1 MQHSTHL
8 SLVADTGVAITMGR
22 RIANVA
28 GFAVHAG
35 AAQRFMGSSEADFN
49 GSEPSANT
57 VGVHRRTNGSHYAT
71 HDGTT
76 AITAGDAIQGA
87 ALGKIDKHAAVAKAI
102 AMPAAAA
109 TAVTASHDL
118 SVNPVNGIQVQVVI
132 PALPALVE
140 SKVATFLVEDSAD
153 NVTFA
158 TMVGVPAIT
167 RTGAAAAA
175 GSAALTTNIALA
187 PTARRYVRLS
197 AAVEAGGGSNIAV
210 TTTLNL
216 LMPKIGQAL
225 ESSSADG
232 TIIRVTYD

>member
-118 SVNPVNGIQVQVVI
+118 SADPVNGIQVQVVI

-140 SKVATFLVEDSAD
+140 AKVATFLVEDSAD
-153 NVTFA
+153 NVTFT

-167 RTGAAAAA
+167 RTGASSA
-175 GSAALTTNIALA
+175 GSAALTTNIVLA

-197 AAVEAGGGSNIAV
+197 AAVESGGGSNIAV